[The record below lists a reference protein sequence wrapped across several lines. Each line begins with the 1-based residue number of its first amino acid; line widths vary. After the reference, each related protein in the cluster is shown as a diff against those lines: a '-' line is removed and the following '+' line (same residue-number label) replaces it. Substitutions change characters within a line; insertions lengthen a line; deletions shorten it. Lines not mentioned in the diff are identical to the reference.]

1 MAGFS
6 YCQYKGENGLLL
18 ARNAQKEG
26 EAAVRLLPLLQLLG
40 GVLFQQTWQ
49 GFFEILHPLLDKAG

>member
-6 YCQYKGENGLLL
+6 YCQYKGANSLLL

-26 EAAVRLLPLLQLLG
+26 EAAVRLPPLLRLLG
-40 GVLFQQTWQ
+40 GVLFQQAWQ